1 MNKLTTKQIGFCRD
15 IVKNNMSLTQAYINN
30 YNVSPKTKK
39 ASIRDMASKLKANP
53 LITLTINK
61 MLKEEDEL
69 NFLTKKLRDFRKEFK
84 KTMFEIDGIEDL
96 QYVSLKNR
104 MKILE
109 VKLNALFEHLK

>member
-1 MNKLTTKQIGFCRD
+1 MNKLTSKQIGFCRD
-15 IVKNNMSLTQAYINN
+15 VVKNNMSLIEAYIKN
-30 YNVSPKTKK
+30 YNVSPKTKNGT
-39 ASIRDMASKLKANP
+39 IRNMASRLKANP
-53 LITLTINK
+53 MITLTIDK

-109 VKLNALFEHLK
+109 IKLNALFEHLK